1 MNNELN
7 MTEYYEGIYEKLKQ
21 WVNANY
27 NSRACGYT
35 VERSMGN
42 FDDVFFDGDDY
53 GTSWAAYSVGRI
65 LGMDLPAPLQC
76 DEDE

>member
-7 MTEYYEGIYEKLKQ
+7 MAEPKSIYEKLKK
-21 WVNANY
+21 WVNENY
-27 NSRACGYT
+27 DSRACAYT

-42 FDDVFFDGDDY
+42 YDDVFFDGEDR

-65 LGMDLPAPLQC
+65 LGMDLPAPVQY

>member
-7 MTEYYEGIYEKLKQ
+7 MTEYYKSIYEKLKQ

-27 NSRACGYT
+27 NSRACAYT

-42 FDDVFFDGDDY
+42 YDDVFFDGDDY

>member
-1 MNNELN
+1 MKDFEEIIN
-7 MTEYYEGIYEKLKQ
+7 KLKH
-21 WVNANY
+21 WVSKNY
-27 NSRACGYT
+27 DSRACAYT

-42 FDDVFFDGDDY
+42 YDDVFFDGDDY